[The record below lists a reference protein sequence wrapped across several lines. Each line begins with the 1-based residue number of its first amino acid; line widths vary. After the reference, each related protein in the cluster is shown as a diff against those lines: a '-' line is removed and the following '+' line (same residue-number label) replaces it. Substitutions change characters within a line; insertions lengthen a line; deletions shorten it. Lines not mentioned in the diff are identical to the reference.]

1 MENNVPEVVTDS
13 SNYGVPD
20 DLSVVHGGKQHPE
33 VEVVA
38 RGNSCTEDTDLFEPA
53 GVEPGRMEEERL
65 ALQVKTARV
74 EADGALLEVAR
85 PGEGLVAKSSQDRT
99 KSNEITHAMMEYVPE
114 VVVAPGCIL
123 SSNGNVAVAEPLL
136 AGEATTD
143 LEPTGRINMEVCDRD
158 LSVICDHARSS
169 IFPMLS
175 DDCCLQ
181 CFSDSRTCR
190 LGKT

>member
-1 MENNVPEVVTDS
+1 MMENNVPKVVAAS
-13 SNYGVPD
+13 SNDVVPD

-33 VEVVA
+33 VEVA
-38 RGNSCTEDTDLFEPA
+38 RGNSCTEDTDLFETA
-53 GVEPGRMEEERL
+53 GEEPGRMEEERL
-65 ALQVKTARV
+65 ALQVETARV
-74 EADGALLEVAR
+74 EADGALLEVER

-123 SSNGNVAVAEPLL
+123 SSNENVVVAEPLL